1 MVIEGIITTEN
12 SDGSMHIAPI
22 GPHVNLDLTNWTLKP
37 FQTSVSFS
45 NLRNSNRCVF
55 HVIDHSLL
63 MAAAV
68 LGLCNDPSPTQKI
81 AGMTMKLRGQIRDL
95 IRAEFDSAIGWV
107 LETSCRVF
115 ALSVQHWDVSQ
126 PRANAI
132 CKLTSQCDRR
142 PCWGW
147 NRASHSILELS
158 ILASRVHLLE
168 RSVLDDELARHKI
181 IIEKTAGPNELDAWE
196 LLNAQLSISKSPSDG
211 TLG

>member
-22 GPHVNLDLTNWTLKP
+22 GPHVNSDLTDWVLKP
-37 FQTSVSFS
+37 FQTSATFS
-45 NLRNSNRCVF
+45 NLRKSNRCVF

-68 LGLCNDPSPTQKI
+68 LGLCNEPSPTHQPSEI
-81 AGMTMKLRGQIRDL
+81 PMKLRGQIQNL
-95 IRAEFDSAIGWV
+95 IRAEFDPAIGWV
-107 LETSCRVF
+107 LESSCRVF
-115 ALSVQHWDVSQ
+115 ALSIQYWDVSQ

-132 CKLTSQCDRR
+132 CTLTKQCDRR

-158 ILASRVHLLE
+158 ILASRVHMLE
-168 RSVLDDELARHKI
+168 RSVIDDELARHKI
-181 IIEKTAGPNELDAWE
+181 IIEKTAGPNEQDAWE
-196 LLNAQLSISKSPSDG
+196 LLNAHLAISKSPSNG
-211 TLG
+211 KLG

>member
-22 GPHVNLDLTNWTLKP
+22 GPHVNLDLTDWTLKP

-68 LGLCNDPSPTQKI
+68 LGLCNDPSPTQKTP
-81 AGMTMKLRGQIRDL
+81 GMTMKLRSQIDDL
-95 IRAEFDSAIGWV
+95 IRAEFDSSIGWV
-107 LETSCRVF
+107 LESSCRVF
-115 ALSVQHWDVSQ
+115 ALSIQNWDVSQ

-132 CKLTSQCDRR
+132 CTLTRQCERR

-158 ILASRVHLLE
+158 ILASRVHMLE
-168 RSVLDDELARHKI
+168 RSVIDDELARHKI

-196 LLNAQLSISKSPSDG
+196 LLYAQLAISKSPSDG